1 MLWQS
6 QDTWNALGAD
16 CLGQPPATLAAL
28 EVPCNDSI
36 ATVELTA
43 LEDRRVVHTDT
54 GGWVVHT
61 DTGGWVVHTDTG
73 GWVVHTDTGAWV
85 VHTHTGGW
93 VVHTHTGR
101 WTGAAPGDHQSQAVE
116 QTKAEVGRWE
126 GANVD

>member
-54 GGWVVHT
+54 G
-61 DTGGWVVHTDTG
+61 
-73 GWVVHTDTGAWV
+73 A
-85 VHTHTGGW
+85 W

>member
-1 MLWQS
+1 M
-6 QDTWNALGAD
+6 GAD

-43 LEDRRVVHTDT
+43 LEDRR
-54 GGWVVHT
+54 
-61 DTGGWVVHTDTG
+61 VVHTDTG

>member
-43 LEDRRVVHTDT
+43 LEDRR
-54 GGWVVHT
+54 
-61 DTGGWVVHTDTG
+61 VVHTDTG